1 MNVSRR
7 WLEGFLRRPLDA
19 RELARILPML
29 GAPVDAVE
37 PLHAGLGDVVI
48 GLVEQAEPHPNAD
61 RLSLCRVND
70 GSGELRHV
78 VCGAPNVT
86 AGKKYPFAPVGA
98 VLPGDFRIEKRK
110 IRGEASEGMLCSAR
124 ELGLGQEHDGI
135 LELDTAAAPGTR
147 FLEVMPVD
155 DDRLVIDVT
164 PNRPDLLGH
173 KGVARE
179 LSAALKTPF
188 RLPSIPGSEGMSAP
202 APRRAEGAVGET
214 GGVTIAVEDP
224 EGCPRFM
231 AAVLRGVKVG
241 PSPRW
246 LQERLAS
253 VGMRSINNVVDA
265 TNSVMFEL
273 NQPMHAYD
281 IARLRGPALI
291 ARRATPG
298 EKLVTLDDVERTL
311 DPDMVVIADRGGAV
325 GIAGVMGAAHVEVSA
340 DTTEVVLECAYFE
353 PRRIRRA
360 RRAVGLTSEASHRFE
375 RGVDLWGGAEP
386 LRRCIE
392 IIQATGGG
400 RLDGEPVDVWPQP
413 SNPPR
418 IFLRPAR
425 VGAVLGVELPVRTIE
440 SCLAAIGATV
450 LAKPDDG
457 RIAVDVPGWRPD
469 LVGEIDLIEEV
480 ARVHGYD
487 AFPDELRPYRVPVRA
502 DAPAE
507 LAARRVRRGLV
518 ALGLL
523 ESQSLA
529 FGPAEVPRSVPI
541 LNPMAAPE
549 GWLRASLLPGL
560 VRQVEHNWSAHTRDI
575 RLFEIGTTFLAA
587 PDGGRP
593 AESLRVAGVLS
604 GAREPGHWTAGG
616 KGGDYDLWDLK
627 GLFQQALALAVP
639 GVSCQVEGST
649 LVARSDLRQ
658 VVGSARRLEATVPP
672 WAAPVFGFEL
682 EIDLSPEPRR
692 RFRSL
697 PATPAIERDLA
708 LVLPAGVTAVAVESL
723 LARGGG
729 RLLESV
735 QAFDEYRGKG
745 LSEGA
750 RSVAFHLTFRD
761 PERTL
766 REEEVE
772 APLKKALAL
781 LEKELGVQLRTS

>member
-37 PLHAGLGDVVI
+37 PLHGGLGDVVI

-61 RLSLCRVND
+61 RLRVCRVND

-98 VLPGDFRIEKRK
+98 VLPGDFKIEKRK
-110 IRGEASEGMLCSAR
+110 IRGEPSEGMLCSAR

-135 LELDTAAAPGTR
+135 LELDTAAAAGTR

-155 DDRLVIDVT
+155 DDRLVVDVT

-173 KGVARE
+173 KGIARE
-179 LSAALKTPF
+179 LSAALKAPF
-188 RLPSIPGSEGMSAP
+188 RLPEIPGSSGMSAP
-202 APRRAEGAVGET
+202 APRRAEGATGIT
-214 GGVTIAVEDP
+214 GGVTIAIEDP
-224 EGCPRFM
+224 EGCPRFH

-246 LQERLAS
+246 LQERVTA

-265 TNSVMFEL
+265 SNYVMFEL

-291 ARRATPG
+291 ARRATAG

-311 DPDMVVIADRGGAV
+311 DSDMVVIADRGGAV

-340 DTTEVVLECAYFE
+340 ETTEIVLECAWFE

-360 RRAVGLTSEASHRFE
+360 RRAVGISSEASHRFE
-375 RGVDLWGGAEP
+375 RGVDLWGGVEP

-400 RLDGEPVDVWPQP
+400 TLDGDPVEVWPTP
-413 SNPPR
+413 ANPPR
-418 IFLRPAR
+418 IFLRPSR
-425 VGAVLGVELPVRTIE
+425 VTAVLGLELPVRTIE
-440 SCLAAIGATV
+440 DCLVAIGATV

-469 LVGEIDLIEEV
+469 LVSEIDLIEEV
-480 ARVHGYD
+480 ARIHGYD
-487 AFPDELRPYRVPVRA
+487 AFPDELRPYRVPVRS

-507 LAARRVRRGLV
+507 MAARRVRQGLV
-518 ALGLL
+518 AVGLF

-560 VRQVEHNWSAHTRDI
+560 LRQVEHNWSAHTRDV

-587 PDGGRP
+587 ADGGRP
-593 AESLRVAGVLS
+593 AETLRVAGLVS
-604 GAREPGHWTAGG
+604 GAREPGHWTGGG
-616 KGGDYDLWDLK
+616 KGPDFDLWDLK
-627 GLFQQALALAVP
+627 FLFQQAVALAVP
-639 GVSCQVEGST
+639 GGLCQVEGST
-649 LVARSDLRQ
+649 LVARLGDGPVL
-658 VVGSARRLEATVPP
+658 GSARRLEAVVPA

-682 EIDLSPEPRR
+682 SIDLAPDPRR
-692 RFRSL
+692 PFRPL
-697 PATPAIERDLA
+697 PATPAVERDLA
-708 LVLPAGVTAVAVESL
+708 LVLPAGISAAAVESL
-723 LARGGG
+723 LAKGGG
-729 RLLESV
+729 RLLEQV
-735 QAFDEYRGKG
+735 EVFDEYRGKG
-745 LSEGA
+745 LSGGA
-750 RSVAFHLTFRD
+750 RSVAFRLTFRD

-772 APLKKALAL
+772 APLRKALAL
-781 LEKELGVQLRTS
+781 LEKELGVQLRTA

>member
-1 MNVSRR
+1 
-7 WLEGFLRRPLDA
+7 
-19 RELARILPML
+19 
-29 GAPVDAVE
+29 
-37 PLHAGLGDVVI
+37 
-48 GLVEQAEPHPNAD
+48 
-61 RLSLCRVND
+61 
-70 GSGELRHV
+70 
-78 VCGAPNVT
+78 
-86 AGKKYPFAPVGA
+86 
-98 VLPGDFRIEKRK
+98 
-110 IRGEASEGMLCSAR
+110 
-124 ELGLGQEHDGI
+124 
-135 LELDTAAAPGTR
+135 
-147 FLEVMPVD
+147 
-155 DDRLVIDVT
+155 
-164 PNRPDLLGH
+164 
-173 KGVARE
+173 
-179 LSAALKTPF
+179 
-188 RLPSIPGSEGMSAP
+188 
-202 APRRAEGAVGET
+202 
-214 GGVTIAVEDP
+214 
-224 EGCPRFM
+224 
-231 AAVLRGVKVG
+231 
-241 PSPRW
+241 
-246 LQERLAS
+246 
-253 VGMRSINNVVDA
+253 
-265 TNSVMFEL
+265 
-273 NQPMHAYD
+273 
-281 IARLRGPALI
+281 
-291 ARRATPG
+291 
-298 EKLVTLDDVERTL
+298 
-311 DPDMVVIADRGGAV
+311 MVVIADRGGAV
-325 GIAGVMGAAHVEVSA
+325 GIAGVMGAAHVEVRA
-340 DTTEVVLECAYFE
+340 DTTEIVLECACFE

-360 RRAVGLTSEASHRFE
+360 RRAVGISSEASHRFE

-425 VGAVLGVELPVRTIE
+425 VAAVLGLELPVRTIE
-440 SCLAAIGATV
+440 SCLVAIGATV

-487 AFPDELRPYRVPVRA
+487 AFPDQLRPYRVPVRA

-507 LAARRVRRGLV
+507 LAARRVRHGLV
-518 ALGLL
+518 ALGLF

-560 VRQVEHNWSAHTRDI
+560 LRQVEHNWSAHTRDI

-604 GAREPGHWTAGG
+604 GAREPGHWTGGG

-627 GLFQQALALAVP
+627 ALFQEAVALAVP

-649 LVARSDLRQ
+649 LVARSELRQ
-658 VVGSARRLEATVPP
+658 VLGSAGRLEATVPP
-672 WAAPVFGFEL
+672 WAAAVFGFEV
-682 EIDLSPEPRR
+682 EIDLAPEPRR

-697 PATPAIERDLA
+697 PVTPAIERDLA

-735 QAFDEYRGKG
+735 EPFDEYRGKG
-745 LSEGA
+745 SSEGG